1 MGYPMAGHIAKA
13 GYKVTVYNRT
23 ATKAEQWVKEY
34 GGSQAPTPALAV
46 IDADIVMACVGDDN
60 HLRAVTLADNGAFS
74 TMKPGS
80 IFIDHTTSSAV
91 IAKELAAVAHQKG
104 FNFLDAPVSG
114 GQLGAQ
120 SGILTIMLGG
130 EQHVFDQASPVLQ
143 HYAQKMRLMGPVGS
157 GQSTKM
163 VNQICVAGL
172 LQALAEGLAF
182 AEQAGLD
189 AEAVVDIISK
199 GAAQSWQMDNRSK
212 SMLAGEFDFGFAVD
226 WMRKD
231 LAIVFDEAKLNG
243 ANLPVTKLVD
253 SFYAQI
259 QKNGGN
265 RQDTSSLI
273 SLLRKP
279 TKFTNQ

>member
-1 MGYPMAGHIAKA
+1 MGYPMAGHLAKA
-13 GYKVTVYNRT
+13 GYQLSVYNRT
-23 ATKAEQWVKEY
+23 SIKAEHWVNEY
-34 GGSQAPTPALAV
+34 GGIQAATPALAV

-60 HLRAVTLADNGAFS
+60 HLRAVTLAANGAFS
-74 TMKPGS
+74 MMKPGS
-80 IFIDHTTSSAV
+80 IFIDHTTSSA
-91 IAKELAAVAHQKG
+91 ILAKELAAVALQKG

-114 GQLGAQ
+114 GQLGAEN
-120 SGILTIMLGG
+120 GILTIMIGG
-130 EQHVFDQASPVLQ
+130 EQRVFDQARPVLQ
-143 HYAQKMRLMGPVGS
+143 HYAQKMRLMGPAGS

-243 ANLPVTKLVD
+243 ANLPITKLID

-273 SLLRKP
+273 SLLRK
-279 TKFTNQ
+279 